1 MASEGRR
8 GTARGPFHCLSFFCS
23 NEPLTP
29 PPPHPRAL
37 SCTWHLVAGCPCPVS
52 YSRQTQAASCL
63 QDLIP
68 FLVTQQLSWL
78 THPSRQRP
86 PSQHHPMAWVL
97 RACDVLG
104 DQDLAHGGA
113 RPRPSGG
120 GRQLGAHS
128 CFLGPTL
135 RLLARRGSFKGVGS
149 GGGETGSKG
158 GPRKII
164 LPLGLSACP
173 EASGQGREAWPGSPK
188 EELRSPLLSD
198 LPQGPRTLVC
208 ESALLAVAPAQTPAQ
223 AGQDHS
229 AHTPLQPCG
238 VSHLLSPSRSPPPSL
253 GVAWALP
260 SLCPLCL
267 DERPYIAFLE
277 NVRAHA

>member
-1 MASEGRR
+1 MSLPGFLLPPNPSCVLPS
-8 GTARGPFHCLSFFCS
+8 GLNSVPGHPTAQLAHT
-23 NEPLTP
+23 PLQAETSLP
-29 PPPHPRAL
+29 APPHGLGGLCPG
-37 SCTWHLVAGCPCPVS
+37 WGCP
-52 YSRQTQAASCL
+52 
-63 QDLIP
+63 
-68 FLVTQQLSWL
+68 
-78 THPSRQRP
+78 
-86 PSQHHPMAWVL
+86 WVL

-173 EASGQGREAWPGSPK
+173 EAAGQGREAWPGSPK